1 MKATIEVFDTVIIV
15 SIFIPANSGTSQD
28 RKAGDADEG

>member
-15 SIFIPANSGTSQD
+15 SIFISANPGPSQD
-28 RKAGDADEG
+28 RKAGDTDEG